1 MNARILAMLAALSVA
16 FAAPVHAQ
24 KTVGDVIDDSTINAS
39 VKAALVSDK
48 TADASKINVE
58 TYKGVVQLSG
68 FVPSQAQK
76 DAAGKL
82 AAGVAGVKEIRNS
95 IAIGASQSV
104 GQKLDDSVTTGRVK
118 AALIDTQDV
127 KARQINVETN
137 GGVVQLSGFVTS
149 PGMRDRAAK
158 VAAGVEGVKHVENAL
173 VIKPE

>member
-1 MNARILAMLAALSVA
+1 MNTRILAMLAALSVA
-16 FAAPVHAQ
+16 FAAPAHAQ
-24 KTVGDVIDDSTINAS
+24 KTAGDVVDDSTINAS

-76 DAAGKL
+76 DAAGKI
-82 AAGVAGVKEIRNS
+82 AAGIAGVTEVRND

-118 AALIDTQDV
+118 AALVDTKDV

-137 GGVVQLSGFVTS
+137 DGVVQLSGFVTS
-149 PGMRDRAAK
+149 AGMRDRAVK
-158 VAAGVEGVKHVENAL
+158 VASGVEGVKRVENAL